1 MIEVTQL
8 LTRVGSFDVDDI
20 ILNTLGGVLG
30 IRHIFRLQPF
40 KEKILWLERKTDTEP
55 TYTKRPRIPEKGYWL
70 PVLGGVSLLIFLLL
84 AGICAALAGGAG
96 EWSGS
101 VGFTAFAAAFYGLVT
116 GLESF
121 HQPSKSYFFSKLGT
135 LLCGFMVAVWFL
147 IFCLGLAGI

>member
-1 MIEVTQL
+1 MARKKDRYRAYVYEETAHS
-8 LTRVGSFDVDDI
+8 GKG
-20 ILNTLGGVLG
+20 ILAA
-30 IRHIFRLQPF
+30 
-40 KEKILWLERKTDTEP
+40 
-55 TYTKRPRIPEKGYWL
+55 
-70 PVLGGVSLLIFLLL
+70 VLGGVSLLIFLLL

-96 EWSGS
+96 EWRGS

>member
-1 MIEVTQL
+1 MARKKDRYRAYVYEETAHS
-8 LTRVGSFDVDDI
+8 GKG
-20 ILNTLGGVLG
+20 ILAA
-30 IRHIFRLQPF
+30 
-40 KEKILWLERKTDTEP
+40 
-55 TYTKRPRIPEKGYWL
+55 
-70 PVLGGVSLLIFLLL
+70 VLGGVSLLIFLLL

-135 LLCGFMVAVWFL
+135 LLCALVNGWL
-147 IFCLGLAGI
+147 IGRCSALLEKRFVFADALNLAKRLA